1 MIAKTLV
8 AEEKKAKKAYTK
20 QLKAVSKTKRTMKS
34 LEVEVRNKHGGKT
47 HVKRVVPEKNKAK
60 YGKYSKLLKAQN
72 KKLAK
77 VKKTYKAKSKLLS
90 NRKKYDNM
98 NKSLKSINS
107 QIKKTNKVLGQPK
120 SAIYLADLSSDQ
132 VIFFGEFDATETNA
146 AETPSQP
153 VDNSDPRTNYSRRTD
168 KTISCTAYLYAQD
181 NSSPEA
187 RQADLEAQFNMFQKW
202 QLWGRELTL
211 RGSSYWKHVYIQS
224 ISKSTEN
231 KDQNVLKLSLT
242 FSYRKIAKVTYSKKK
257 SKGKKTAKAGSASK
271 RDPRRNRVH
280 HMKVGDN
287 IYRVAKKYGVPVS
300 KLYAENPK
308 AKTRK
313 GKVIKI

>member
-1 MIAKTLV
+1 MIAKTLR
-8 AEEKKAKKAYTK
+8 AEEKKAKQAYTK
-20 QLKAVSKTKRTMKS
+20 QLKAVGKTKRKMKG

-47 HVKRVVPEKNKAK
+47 HVSRVVPEKNKAK
-60 YGKYSKLLKAQN
+60 YGKYQKLLKAQN

-77 VKKTYKAKSKLLS
+77 VKKKYNAKKKLVAK
-90 NRKKYDNM
+90 RKKYDSM
-98 NKSLKSINS
+98 NKTLKSINS
-107 QIKKTNKVLGQPK
+107 QIKKANKISGQPK

-168 KTISCTAYLYAQD
+168 KTVTCTAYLYAQD
-181 NSSPEA
+181 NSSVKA
-187 RQADLEAQFNMFQKW
+187 RQSDLEAQFNAFQKW

-224 ISKSTEN
+224 ISKTTEN
-231 KDQNVLKLSLT
+231 KDQNVLKLNLT

-257 SKGKKTAKAGSASK
+257 SKGKKTPKSGSASK
-271 RDPRRNRVH
+271 HDPRRNRVH

-287 IYRVAKKYGVPVS
+287 IYRVAKKYGTSVN
-300 KLYAENPK
+300 KLYADNPK
-308 AKTRK
+308 AKTRN